1 MHQVPAP
8 AVSSAPTSAPSPWRA
23 RAPGLLLAA
32 VLAGASYWLATL
44 PGLKVVGPL
53 TVALLIGLALRAAM
67 GLPGLLVEGNRFS
80 AKTVLRLGIVLM
92 GARLDFGLVASAGP
106 RILLLDVAVIV
117 VGIAGI
123 AWLARRFGVPPK
135 LATLLAVGTSVC
147 GASAVVAA
155 SSVTRA
161 EEEDTTL
168 AVGLCGILG
177 TAGVLFYVFA
187 GPLRG
192 FSTAQLAVLSGSTLH
207 EVAQVM
213 AAAFSWGTEAGD
225 LGTLVK
231 LTRVVLLAPALVV
244 LGLVSGAGAKL
255 KYSWKEPPIPWFVI
269 GFLAI
274 GVLGSVGLLAPSLR
288 AGLSTTSV
296 FLMVMAMAAMGLAT
310 PFQMIRRAGMKVIY
324 AGLLGFA
331 GLALMAFGLIHVLA
345 IR

>member
-1 MHQVPAP
+1 MTPTPVVSAAP
-8 AVSSAPTSAPSPWRA
+8 ASASSPWRA
-23 RAPGLLLAA
+23 RAPGMLLAVA
-32 VLAGASYWLATL
+32 LAIVSYWLATL

-53 TVALLIGLALRAAM
+53 TVALLIGLALRAVM
-67 GLPGLLVEGNRFS
+67 GLPQVLAEGNRFS

-92 GARLDFGLVASAGP
+92 GARLDFGLVAKAGL
-106 RILLLDVAVIV
+106 RILLLDLAVIA

-123 AWLARRFGVPPK
+123 AWLARRFGVPSR
-135 LATLLAVGTSVC
+135 LAMLLAVGTSVC

-161 EEEDTTL
+161 DEEDTTL

-177 TAGVLFYVFA
+177 TAGVLLYVFA
-187 GPLRG
+187 GPLLG
-192 FSTAQLAVLSGSTLH
+192 FSTLQLAVLSGSTLH

-231 LTRVVLLAPALVV
+231 LTRVVLLAPALIV
-244 LGLVSGAGAKL
+244 LGLVSGASGKV
-255 KYSWKEPPIPWFVI
+255 KYSWSEPPIPWFVV
-269 GFLAI
+269 GFLAL

-310 PFQMIRRAGMKVIY
+310 PFQMIRKAGMKVIY
-324 AGLLGFA
+324 AGLLGFG
-331 GLALMAFGLIHVLA
+331 GLALMAWGLIHLLR
-345 IR
+345 IG